1 MAGYPQPAT
10 RCQAPV
16 GPTIVDFVCLEAML
30 TVELDGGQH
39 GDEEDRSRQALLE
52 QRGDRVLRFPNDEV
66 VEKPAGVLEVI
77 GRGLTSGGV
86 DT

>member
-1 MAGYPQPAT
+1 MAGYRQLGAK
-10 RCQAPV
+10 RRSA

-52 QRGDRVLRFPNDEV
+52 QRGYRVLRFPNDEV

-77 GRGLTSGGV
+77 GRGLTCGEV